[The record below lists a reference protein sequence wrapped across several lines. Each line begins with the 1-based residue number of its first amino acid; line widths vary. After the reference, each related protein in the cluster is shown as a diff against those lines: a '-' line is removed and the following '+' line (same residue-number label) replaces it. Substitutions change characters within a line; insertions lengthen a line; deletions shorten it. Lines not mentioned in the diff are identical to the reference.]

1 MVHKFGCVYL
11 DIDSLI
17 LKNIANLLESNKTTL
32 TLEPNN
38 VDFITWILIYKQNDE
53 ILSTA
58 AQMIIDNI
66 KANRFKNDVMN
77 LSGPSLLSRAIREVL
92 KLPPFPEEI
101 KISNPHIKNLLE
113 SENYLYLPNKEHD
126 EYFSFT
132 HKYNHLLRKRRKSFF
147 KLYKHDMKHWQ
158 NYQRENSLY

>member
-17 LKNIANLLESNKTTL
+17 LKNIAKLFEGNKTTL
-32 TLEPNN
+32 TMEPNN
-38 VDFITWILIYKQNDE
+38 VDFITWILIYKKNDE

-66 KANRFKNDVMN
+66 KADKFKNDVMN

-92 KLPPFPEEI
+92 GLPPYPKEI
-101 KISNPHIKNLLE
+101 DINDPHIRNLFENKNC
-113 SENYLYLPNKEHD
+113 LYLSNRDHD
-126 EYFSFT
+126 EYFAFT
-132 HKYNHLLRKRRKSFF
+132 HEYNHLLRKRRKSFF
-147 KLYKHDMKHWQ
+147 KLYKNDMKHWQ
-158 NYQRENSLY
+158 NFQKDNSLY